1 MPTNVPVLLIE
12 DDLVDVKTI
21 RRAFQQHKLTNPL
34 YVCSNGAEALSFLR
48 HEGTYSDPASLPR
61 PGVILLDVNMP
72 VMNGIEFLRE
82 MKTDPAIKQIP
93 VIVLT
98 TSREDSDRIRS
109 YELGV
114 AGYIVKPAD
123 FPKFLEAIKI
133 FDLYWSLCELP

>member
-48 HEGTYSDPASLPR
+48 HEGTYSDPASSPR

>member
-133 FDLYWSLCELP
+133 FDLDWSLCELP

>member
-48 HEGTYSDPASLPR
+48 HEGTYSDPASSPR

-98 TSREDSDRIRS
+98 TSREESDRIRS

>member
-98 TSREDSDRIRS
+98 TSREESDRIRS